1 MRLRLPARSETGTP
15 FALALA
21 PSCTRLARNLA
32 LLSPWTC
39 RGKTEQAA
47 AYYTRVGAALEHQRL
62 LCSGAPLL
70 LSSLAPPSSSGP
82 PELRQLRADADVLW
96 RKASAASVAIKDMV
110 HAALAFSGRSA
121 TVSTWPLHP
130 LCEEVDAAA
139 KLAWVPSAAAAGGSL
154 VGSTASDA
162 PAIASADPS
171 SKCHATLL
179 PPLLPPAVATAP
191 GYLAYASLGPASLL
205 ADTVRAIEA
214 TESMSAELAA
224 LEGRAPAGVGPLAQ
238 LSLVR
243 QHLLLQLELLTF
255 ARDVARAQPGSA
267 AAMPP
272 VGGDSKGQG
281 EPEPRAAPLPET
293 PEPAA
298 HREAALEES

>member
-1 MRLRLPARSETGTP
+1 MPLRSPARSETGTP
-15 FALALA
+15 SRWPLPLYTSRTLSRSALF
-21 PSCTRLARNLA
+21 S
-32 LLSPWTC
+32 TC
-39 RGKTEQAA
+39 RGKADQAV
-47 AYYTRVGAALEHQRL
+47 AYYARVGAALEHQRL

-121 TVSTWPLHP
+121 SLSTWPLHP
-130 LCEEVDAAA
+130 LYEEVDAAA
-139 KLAWVPSAAAAGGSL
+139 KLAWMPSAAAAGGAL

-162 PAIASADPS
+162 PAASATDPT
-171 SKCHATLL
+171 SKCPAAVL
-179 PPLLPPAVATAP
+179 PPLPPPAVVTAP
-191 GYLAYASLGPASLL
+191 GYLAYASLGPTSLL
-205 ADTVRAIEA
+205 ADAVRAIEA
-214 TESMSAELAA
+214 TESMIAELAA

-243 QHLLLQLELLTF
+243 QHLVLQLELLAF
-255 ARDVARAQPGSA
+255 ARDVARAHPGIA
-267 AAMPP
+267 AVAMAP
-272 VGGDSKGQG
+272 VEGDSKGPG
-281 EPEPRAAPLPET
+281 EPESRAAPLPET

-298 HREAALEES
+298 HRQLAPDES